1 MLVKRYTAKKEKG
14 KNSTCLGKCFSV
26 MSKLRD
32 ELSINS
38 EEDIEGLV
46 SELERLL
53 NQISNCQKQIRSMLG
68 LKLLEKRILSLEDTI
83 DNVNMLE
90 ECFRQEANSL
100 EDSLEDDE
108 EDDEEYDENNK
119 IDGDEYDERY
129 IDLTERTEED
139 IVDCLYL

>member
-1 MLVKRYTAKKEKG
+1 MLVKRYIAKNEKG
-14 KNSTCLGKCFSV
+14 KSSTCLGKCFSI

-38 EEDIEGLV
+38 EEDIEILIL
-46 SELERLL
+46 ELEQLQRE
-53 NQISNCQKQIRSMLG
+53 ISNCQKKTKSAFS
-68 LKLLEKRILSLEDTI
+68 LKLLENRILSLEDTI
-83 DNVNMLE
+83 DNVNMIE

-108 EDDEEYDENNK
+108 NDEEDDEDNK
-119 IDGDEYDERY
+119 IDGDEYDVRY

-139 IVDCLYL
+139 IFACLYL